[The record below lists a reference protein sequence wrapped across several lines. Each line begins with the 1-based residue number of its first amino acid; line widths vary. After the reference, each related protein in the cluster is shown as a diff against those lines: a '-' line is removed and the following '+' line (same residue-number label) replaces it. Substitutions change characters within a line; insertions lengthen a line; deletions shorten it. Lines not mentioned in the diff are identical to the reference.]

1 MLNFRHFLNASGK
14 TSFKEYSVIVLVVK
28 RKLEAK
34 VLLRDYETICTE
46 TGENELCKV
55 FIMKKRKIRIF
66 IDTLVS
72 IMAFLLAWN
81 K

>member
-1 MLNFRHFLNASGK
+1 M
-14 TSFKEYSVIVLVVK
+14 LVVK

-34 VLLRDYETICTE
+34 VLLRDYETIFTE

-72 IMAFLLAWN
+72 IMAFLMAW
-81 K
+81 KK